1 MDLSTNVICLAD
13 GAANCWSIA
22 HSIKGKCHNLTFILD
37 WFHISMKFKNIAIPD
52 EHKELYDKVKWCL
65 WHGRVDIA
73 LIRIEQLKSSVEDT
87 ATVAKLRKLT
97 TYIKNNEDGIIN
109 YSKRRRMGL
118 VYTRLCH

>member
-22 HSIKGKCHNLTFILD
+22 HSIEDKCQNLTFILD

-65 WHGRVDIA
+65 WWHGRVDMCA
-73 LIRIEQLKSSVEDT
+73 GHDVRVEGSSPSWADIERSIS
-87 ATVAKLRKLT
+87 
-97 TYIKNNEDGIIN
+97 
-109 YSKRRRMGL
+109 
-118 VYTRLCH
+118 